1 MKIKIFSDP
10 RYLPE
15 GVYPVSLIQPF
26 WSEYTKNFQLES
38 RGYYIPPWD
47 KLIANYAKISDSFF
61 ETTSLKE
68 ADFAVLPFDWLDVSG
83 NTWTAKRNE
92 SAYALAIEFVQM
104 VKQAGKPIIIFY
116 CGDRSHEHIP
126 IQDAFIFRQSL
137 IGARRQSKEFVMTA
151 LYEDL
156 VEYYLKNQLTIRQK
170 QEKPIVGFDGCADQG
185 NWSIKFK
192 DLIRQGA
199 MLVTNGE
206 TFPPYEGHRLRN
218 QALKYLSN
226 SPLVETNFKI
236 RDKMAFFEAKE
247 PEEKLKVRLE
257 YVQNMVESNY
267 ILCCRGRGNFSL
279 RFYETLCCG
288 RIPIFV
294 DTDCVLPYDFKID
307 WKKYCVWVDS
317 KDLPQIAEKVAEF
330 HNNLSPEQFVELQY
344 DCRQMWKDWLSYEGF
359 FNNFWQHFQL

>member
-1 MKIKIFSDP
+1 MKLKLFSDP

-15 GVYPVSLIQPF
+15 GVYPVTLIQPF
-26 WSEYTKNFQLES
+26 WSEYTEKFHLEN
-38 RGYYIPPWD
+38 REYYIPPWD
-47 KLIANYAKISDSFF
+47 KLISNYAKISDSLF
-61 ETTSLKE
+61 EITSLKE
-68 ADFAVLPFDWLDVSG
+68 ADFAVLPFDWLHVSG
-83 NTWTAKRNE
+83 NTWTAKTNK

-104 VKQAGKPIIIFY
+104 VKQAEKPIIIFY
-116 CGDRSHEHIP
+116 CGDRSHEYIP

-137 IGARRQSKEFVMTA
+137 IGARRQSNEFVMTA

-156 VEYYLKNQLTIRQK
+156 VEYYQENKLTIRQK
-170 QEKPIVGFDGCADQG
+170 QQKPVVGFDGCADQG

-192 DLIRQGA
+192 DLIRQGV
-199 MLVTNGE
+199 MLASGGE

-218 QALKYLSN
+218 QALKYFSN

-257 YVQNMVESNY
+257 YVQNMAESDY

-294 DTDCVLPYDFKID
+294 DTDCALPYDFRID
-307 WKKYCVWVDS
+307 WKKYCVWIDT

-330 HNNLSPEQFVELQY
+330 HNQLSPEQFIELQY
-344 DCRQMWKDWLSYEGF
+344 ECRQVWKDWLSYEGF
-359 FNNFWQHFQL
+359 FANLWQHF